1 MAEREIIDTINR
13 YILILRENGIQY
25 EKVILFGSN
34 VSGTSD
40 EWSDIDIAVVSSDF
54 GKDHLKE
61 RLMIAKLAYHI
72 DPRLEVHPIG
82 SYEYGYE
89 SWKTIVHAIKTT
101 GLEIAA

>member
-1 MAEREIIDTINR
+1 MAEREIIDIINSFVTA
-13 YILILRENGIQY
+13 LKENGILY

-34 VSGTSD
+34 VSGTPG
-40 EWSDIDIAVVSSDF
+40 EWSDIDIAVVSAEF

-61 RLMIAKLAYHI
+61 RLILAKLAYHI

-82 SYEYGYE
+82 SYEYEYE
-89 SWKTIVHAIKTT
+89 SWKTIIHEIKTT